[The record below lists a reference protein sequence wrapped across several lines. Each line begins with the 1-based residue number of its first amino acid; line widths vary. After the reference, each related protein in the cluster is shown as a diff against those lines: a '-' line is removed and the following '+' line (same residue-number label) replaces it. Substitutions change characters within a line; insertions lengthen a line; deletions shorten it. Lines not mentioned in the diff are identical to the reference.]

1 MVFGLPTCIAIIR
14 LDSRTAGP
22 RCWLQW
28 RNAPLDPAV
37 YQKWSYKVPLP
48 SSLDCLVLDTST
60 TYCCVNSRP
69 ITLLGLSKGNCS
81 ELLGVL
87 IGTLHSEFKA
97 CPSPESFLARANVS
111 KHCTQLT
118 GRNVVLAG
126 ASNLCHCANYL
137 ASAGMKVTSLSKPGW
152 VASKEN
158 IAEMSSGVRAM
169 MEQGCSAVIFYL
181 YRNSSVRFT
190 QFDGT
195 TALPF
200 KSGGRFHLNGDVVAC
215 PVMTFKGIVK
225 STIPILNAAGNTPC
239 IVIPP
244 LPKYIFAGCCSDPDH
259 CVNLK
264 NPEHKEKLLSD
275 FIQLR
280 HILIKELIA
289 NSVKNF
295 KVLDTCSVTA
305 LNCTANT
312 STRIAA
318 LADVTAQDGVHFTSD
333 GYFNLARS
341 IGAGMDSLAES
352 RPPKRRQKQ
361 YFWRGF
367 RSVLGSDK
375 LCATPGPPGNSA
387 PLRGRSWSLSGRRYF
402 HPYRK

>member
-1 MVFGLPTCIAIIR
+1 
-14 LDSRTAGP
+14 
-22 RCWLQW
+22 
-28 RNAPLDPAV
+28 
-37 YQKWSYKVPLP
+37 
-48 SSLDCLVLDTST
+48 
-60 TYCCVNSRP
+60 
-69 ITLLGLSKGNCS
+69 
-81 ELLGVL
+81 
-87 IGTLHSEFKA
+87 
-97 CPSPESFLARANVS
+97 
-111 KHCTQLT
+111 
-118 GRNVVLAG
+118 
-126 ASNLCHCANYL
+126 
-137 ASAGMKVTSLSKPGW
+137 MKVTSLLKPGW

-158 IAEMSSGVRAM
+158 IAEMSSGVRATT
-169 MEQGCSAVIFYL
+169 EQGCSTVILDL
-181 YRNSSVRFT
+181 YGNSSVRFT

-215 PVMTFKGIVK
+215 PVMTFKSIVK
-225 STIPILNAAGNTPC
+225 STIPILNTAGNTPC
-239 IVIPP
+239 IVILP
-244 LPKYIFAGCCSDPDH
+244 LPRYIFAGCCSDPDH

-264 NPEHKEKLLSD
+264 NSEHKEKLLLD

-289 NSVKNF
+289 NGVKNF

-305 LNCTANT
+305 LNYTANT

-318 LADVTAQDGVHFTSD
+318 LADVTAHDGDHFTSD
-333 GYFNLARS
+333 GYFNLAWS

-375 LCATPGPPGNSA
+375 PCATPGPPGNSA
-387 PLRGRSWSLSGRRYF
+387 ALRGRSWSLSGRRNF